1 MNKNSFKLTSR
12 DYLVVLSMLYASVS
26 LAMNVFCMKPLSW
39 GTDVVFSD
47 GGHTISWI
55 VFLISNVIVEVWGE
69 KESIKVIS
77 FAAITTFLLLII
89 GRLLVMVPVLP
100 EYTEQNNAFALVFSN
115 GPRTIIS
122 SIIAFW
128 IGGFINVEIISFMK
142 KVIRKDGK
150 VQFFLRASFSTLIG
164 QTVDNAIFM
173 ILAFAPIGISIYE
186 MMWKDIFS
194 SIIIGTVIELV
205 VESIMVPIVTIPLFR
220 HISRIKEE
228 EEK

>member
-1 MNKNSFKLTSR
+1 M
-12 DYLVVLSMLYASVS
+12 
-26 LAMNVFCMKPLSW
+26 
-39 GTDVVFSD
+39 
-47 GGHTISWI
+47 
-55 VFLISNVIVEVWGE
+55 
-69 KESIKVIS
+69 
-77 FAAITTFLLLII
+77 
-89 GRLLVMVPVLP
+89 
-100 EYTEQNNAFALVFSN
+100 FSN
-115 GPRTIIS
+115 GPRTIVS

-128 IGGFINVEIISFMK
+128 VGGFVNVHIISRMK
-142 KVIRKDGK
+142 RRREHDNRVS
-150 VQFFLRASFSTLIG
+150 FFIRASFSTLIG

-194 SIIIGTVIELV
+194 SIIIGTVIELL

>member
-1 MNKNSFKLTSR
+1 MKKKSILTSS
-12 DYLVVLSMLYASVS
+12 DWLIALAMAYAAVT
-26 LAMNVFCMKPLSW
+26 LAMNVFCMKSLSW
-39 GTDVVFSD
+39 GTGVTFSD
-47 GGHTISWI
+47 GGQTISWI

-69 KESIKVIS
+69 KESIKVIT
-77 FAAITTFLLLII
+77 FAAVITFVLLVI
-89 GRLLVMVPVLP
+89 GRLIVFIPSLA
-100 EYTEQNNAFALVFSN
+100 EYEEQNRAFALVFSN
-115 GPRTIIS
+115 GPRTIVS

-128 IGGFINVEIISFMK
+128 VGGFVNVHIISRMK
-142 KVIRKDGK
+142 RRKEHDNR
-150 VQFFLRASFSTLIG
+150 VSFFIRASFSTLIG

-194 SIIIGTVIELV
+194 SIIIGTVIELL
-205 VESIMVPIVTIPLFR
+205 VESIMVPILTIPLFR